1 MTKYRCVSLIVTSYR
16 HRGVPNGELQTLA
29 TGRSTVATKHL
40 SLITLWLVT
49 PSVDGQRYGL
59 WLQCDVRPSS
69 VVADQSNAA
78 AAAAAAAC
86 CTLTYL
92 YAVCRHSWPSSVM
105 IRYIQP
111 LYYGDWKP
119 TDDNRTSKSH
129 VILRFFSPEKFLRP
143 FHESG
148 IERVVAAQAT
158 SAISELV
165 ISSFCDI
172 CPLYGGKLGVIGR
185 LVYFIYD
192 HWTTV
197 QSQVG
202 LVRDKRQQL
211 SWLNFASCIAHW
223 NWYDTVIVG

>member
-158 SAISELV
+158 SCENFATVGFRAAAEVGLDKYR
-165 ISSFCDI
+165 ISSYVPWMVTDDLI
-172 CPLYGGKLGVIGR
+172 IAASLQR
-185 LVYFIYD
+185 L
-192 HWTTV
+192 
-197 QSQVG
+197 
-202 LVRDKRQQL
+202 K
-211 SWLNFASCIAHW
+211 
-223 NWYDTVIVG
+223 